1 MTLTGTSNGTPIR
14 GYAVYQNGKMLDEV
28 VNPSG
33 DRISVLRSQIKPGSK
48 ITVRTITVDG
58 EMSIDSGLGKPYS
71 ECASVT
77 PPNSKMNLPGTM
89 AGASHH
95 PSLNHPGATA
105 AQRLIGP
112 NSAPLSIQGSSSYSI
127 KISKVWLLT
136 ERDVLLES
144 MYM

>member
-58 EMSIDSGLGKPYS
+58 EMSIDSGLAKPYS

-77 PPNSKMNLPGTM
+77 PPNSKMNLPGTI

-112 NSAPLSIQGSSSYSI
+112 NSAPLSIQGSSS
-127 KISKVWLLT
+127 
-136 ERDVLLES
+136 
-144 MYM
+144 